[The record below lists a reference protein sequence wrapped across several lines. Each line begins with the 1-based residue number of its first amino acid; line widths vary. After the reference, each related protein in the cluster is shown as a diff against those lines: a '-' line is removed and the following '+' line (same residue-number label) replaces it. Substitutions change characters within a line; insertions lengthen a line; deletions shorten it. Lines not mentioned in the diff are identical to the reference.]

1 MILNVISAEYKGAYK
16 VFLSFNNGESFL
28 VDLEE
33 TIFND
38 HRKIFE
44 LLRDPQYF
52 KNFQIR
58 MNTITWENE
67 ADFAPEFLL
76 ELGRKSVGSHKVN
89 A

>member
-33 TIFND
+33 TLFKD

-44 LLRDPQYF
+44 PLRNPPYF
-52 KNFQIR
+52 KNFKIKL
-58 MNTITWENE
+58 NTITWENE

-76 ELGRKSVGSHKVN
+76 EQGRKTVGRHKVN

>member
-1 MILNVISAEYKGAYK
+1 MILNVISVEYKGAYK

-38 HRKIFE
+38 HRKVFE
-44 LLRDPQYF
+44 PLRNPLYF
-52 KNFQIR
+52 KNFQISL
-58 MNTITWENE
+58 NTITWDNE
-67 ADFAPEFLL
+67 ADFAPEFLF
-76 ELGRKSVGSHKVN
+76 ELGKKNVGRLKVS